1 MWYFKLCFGIE
12 SILSFLLCVA
22 VLLHSILWKCQCV
35 HMFIVHVIVE
45 TDSLVPPET
54 DSQWT
59 TVPTRRQKGQERVAQ
74 GTRWVVHASTCRLQ
88 ISEIKWRLL
97 KPLGG
102 DKVGDRVGSAI

>member
-1 MWYFKLCFGIE
+1 MCG
-12 SILSFLLCVA
+12 SAVA
-22 VLLHSILWKCQCV
+22 FYRVEMPMRSY
-35 HMFIVHVIVE
+35 VHVIVE

-54 DSQWT
+54 DSWWT

-97 KPLGG
+97 KPLGE

>member
-1 MWYFKLCFGIE
+1 MRHFWLCFE
-12 SILSFLLCVA
+12 SIPFFILCVA
-22 VLLHSILWKCQCV
+22 VAFYLVEMPMRSYV
-35 HMFIVHVIVE
+35 RVIVE